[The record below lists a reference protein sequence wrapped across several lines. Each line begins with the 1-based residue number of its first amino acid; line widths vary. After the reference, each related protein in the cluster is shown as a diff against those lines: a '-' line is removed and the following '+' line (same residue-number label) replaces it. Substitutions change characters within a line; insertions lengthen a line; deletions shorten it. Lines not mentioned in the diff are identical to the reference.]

1 MSKATI
7 FALALLA
14 VQFAAPV
21 SAGELA
27 STGDDTFKKDVL
39 TSKQTVIVDFYAT
52 WCGPC
57 KMLAPRMEALS
68 QRQDLSKI
76 KFYRLDVEANPKTA
90 NKYGVKFLP
99 TVVVFKQGKIV
110 DKAEGNPSPDDLSLL
125 VKHAT
130 DK

>member
-1 MSKATI
+1 MSKAQL
-7 FALALLA
+7 LALSLLA
-14 VQFAAPV
+14 AQFLSPA
-21 SAGELA
+21 SAGELT
-27 STGDDTFKKDVL
+27 STSDDTFKKDVL

-76 KFYRLDVEANPKTA
+76 KFYRLDVDDSPKTA
-90 NKYGVKFLP
+90 SKYGVKFLP
-99 TVVVFKQGKIV
+99 TVIVFKQGKVI
-110 DKAEGNPSPDDLSLL
+110 DKAEGNPSPDDLTLL